1 MNNEKFKAFVKTKP
15 ELIKY
20 VQSGQMTWQKF
31 YELYDLY
38 GENNEIWEKYIL
50 NNTSGD
56 RAGITDGLSKITDM
70 VKSVDVN
77 SIKSHINTAQKAIDF
92 MSDLTKKNPTPTPS
106 ASLNKGPV
114 APRPL
119 NKFFED

>member
-1 MNNEKFKAFVKTKP
+1 MKQEEFKNFVRTKP

-20 VQSGQMTWQKF
+20 VQNDEMTWQKF

-38 GENNEIWEKYIL
+38 GTDESIWNKYIL
-50 NNTSGD
+50 RDRSGVED
-56 RAGITDGLSKITDM
+56 SISKITNM
-70 VKSVDVN
+70 VKNVNVD

-92 MSDLTKKNPTPTPS
+92 VSDLTKKNPTSNIAENLT
-106 ASLNKGPV
+106 KGPV
-114 APRPL
+114 SPRPL